1 MDDYA
6 LLADE
11 EARQKQNSSAAPADD
26 TYATMAAQE
35 VESRKSALTA
45 SLRLAVP
52 VNPDQQAKVVNL
64 SSATGIPADVVSRN
78 EAAIAEQARVRE
90 LLTLAQD
97 SPILAAQLT
106 DPDFA
111 KLAHADAE
119 NLGTVE
125 QKITRNLVS
134 FSKWLS
140 QDLPNVPGKN
150 LAAVGASVHEM
161 SGGLWGYAAEMPA
174 DLASKY
180 ITRPI
185 FGQYDPIGPIAQF
198 ARKNRKLEEATAKS
212 IDQYWGLN
220 EKDAYVANMY
230 YGALKSVWQS
240 MSTAGIGAL
249 MQIGTK
255 AAAPAVL
262 TGNLVSR
269 ALQAGQE
276 MPLGAL
282 LPMMA
287 SQGGQTYG
295 KDIDQG
301 VSPLVAAGHATSDA
315 MIEGL
320 TEQIGLGRFVH
331 DIKVGDP
338 IWKVIRNQ
346 LLTENVGEQVATLT
360 ENLNAWAVTPENKD
374 KTFGDFLAEVPAAA
388 LDTFVQTTMA
398 TVMQTGIMGLA
409 TTHMHR
415 DIQAENAA
423 RHGIALQELLEIAAK
438 DPTRTRSPVDFAAF
452 VQNVANQGDTPTV
465 WIDGATF
472 AQAAQD
478 KIDIAALMPETA
490 KQLAEAIQNKT
501 DVEIPLGEFTAAIP
515 GTGLEQTLLQDVRTT
530 IDGPTMREAADQKW
544 VEDTKAAVEK
554 IINQQEFDTALK
566 QSAATVEGELLTQL
580 NTANRFTKDVNTAY
594 AKLASAFYQVQG
606 ARLGVTPEE
615 MYVRYPL
622 RIAAEGLGGS
632 RTMEQANAGAVSLDS
647 LAREGNDQA
656 VVAQALVNRAS
667 AGAEQRADV
676 LVSESLTAQSD
687 RLGGIPSLTPVLAQ
701 MRSAILD
708 NAQVLNAVVASVPV
722 AMVNDLFGSEASAK
736 VALHDQAMLKD
747 SAAFNA
753 DLPVSSA
760 LGDAADPVSLLVRE
774 AAFKAAELVRSTR
787 SARGEALESGAA
799 LLANERDSF
808 SQGKSPRAQITFGKD
823 ITKDPTIISL
833 LSGADL
839 SSFLHELGHF
849 QLEVIADI
857 AGQADA
863 PAEIVA
869 DMDALLKW
877 FGVADLA
884 TWQAMTLEEKRP
896 YHEQFAR
903 GFEAY
908 LFEGKSPSI
917 EMNGIFGRFRAWL
930 INVYKNL
937 AALNVEVTDEV
948 RQVFDR
954 MIATTQEI
962 QNAEAARGYVALFES
977 ATIAGATPEQ
987 WKAYQELGIRATQD
1001 AVDQLQARS
1010 LADMKWLE
1018 GAKDRALRRLQQ
1030 DAKEKRT
1037 EVGKE
1042 VADEVNALP
1051 IYQAIRFLKYG
1062 EVPQSM
1068 LFGQGIPLQGK
1079 LDLGAL
1085 KEMYGD
1091 GPAAPWRYLTIGE
1104 KGVAA
1109 AEGVH
1114 PDALAMVL
1122 GFKSGDDLVRQ
1133 ILAAPPVQDVIR
1145 EQTDQR
1151 MLERYGDLSTPAAI
1165 DQAANEAIHNQAR
1178 ARFIATELR
1187 FLSNA
1192 LNARGT
1198 TSAGG
1203 SINILAAAA
1212 KQFAY
1217 DIISRKKVRDI
1228 KPSVYEAAEA
1238 KAAKAAEA
1246 AIKPKAKTKTQ
1257 EGRAEGDMVLAAT
1270 EKRNQLVNHYAAGA
1284 AYDALDYVAKGLRYL
1299 KKLEGNKAIDIGYR
1313 DQIDQLLERFDL
1325 RKLSNKTIDQR
1336 KSLAEWITAQEEA
1349 GMDPVISDQL
1359 RNEAFRISYKEMTV
1373 EELKGLIDAVKNI
1386 EHLGRL
1392 KNKLLT
1398 ARDKRDLAAARA
1410 EIVAEIEKN
1419 AKGKVPD
1426 RRSSDR
1432 GFLVKPAALFRQF
1445 LAIHRKFASM
1455 ASMFDGYKAGGVA
1468 WSYLVRNMNDA
1479 GAFEAV
1485 HNEQATIAL
1494 SNMLNPVFKEG
1505 KLSEKIYI
1513 KGITKPFTRE
1523 ERIGILLNLGNET
1536 NSERVLIGEKFTQD
1550 QLQELLAGVTPVE
1563 AKFAN
1568 DVWAYLDSFR
1578 PLIAEKE
1585 RRITGVE
1592 PEWVKPVPFELTL
1605 KDGTKVKMTGGYY
1618 PIAYDQLRS
1627 ERSGADAA
1635 SQVAKQMLAG
1645 FYSRSQTARGHTK
1658 ARVESTGRPL
1668 RYDFGDVITQHIQQV
1683 VHDLAWHEYLIDANR
1698 LLRPDTEVD
1707 QAIRDHYGVEVLKEM
1722 KDTLRDIA
1730 VGGMAAEK
1738 GAFAWN
1744 HLRYGTTIVGL
1755 GFNIF
1760 NTIQN
1765 LTGITQ
1771 SMSHIG
1777 TKWVLKGAAHWAG
1790 DAVRFE
1796 SAIKEMHEKSD
1807 TMRLRA
1813 KTMLREINDIRNKVS
1828 GNDSKL
1834 QAAYFLFQNK
1844 TQLVVDTPTWW
1855 GAYEKA
1861 MSEPDMTEDKA
1872 IAMADSAVIDSQ
1884 GGGQI
1889 KDLSGI
1895 QRGGAGMKLFT
1906 TFYSFFNT
1914 TFNLMAQAKGRTDF
1928 HKPGEV
1934 ALFVSD
1940 IALLWTIPALLTTL
1954 LKAAFTGD
1962 WDKDSFLKK
1971 MLGDQIS
1978 FLMGTMVGMREAA
1991 AGVQAATGT
2000 GQGFGYTGPASVRF
2014 FSDLYQLG
2022 TQINQGEADEPFWK
2036 SLNNVGGVLFHYP
2049 AGQINRTLAGINA
2062 LSDGRTTNPLAVLMG
2077 PPAKQ

>member
-6 LLADE
+6 LLAE
-11 EARQKQNSSAAPADD
+11 EESRQKQNATVAPADD
-26 TYATMAAQE
+26 TYDSMAAQE
-35 VESRKSALTA
+35 VDSRKSALTA
-45 SLRLAVP
+45 SLRQAVP

-64 SSATGIPADVVSRN
+64 SSATGIPADVISRN

-90 LLTLAQD
+90 LLTLAQE

-106 DPDFA
+106 DPSFA

-119 NLGTVE
+119 NLGTIE
-125 QKITRNLVS
+125 QRITRNLVS

-140 QDLPNVPGKN
+140 EDAKNVPGKN

-161 SGGLWGYAAEMPA
+161 AGGLWGYAAEMPA

-198 ARKNRKLEEATAKS
+198 ARKQRQGEQAVAKAM
-212 IDQYWGLN
+212 DEYWGLN
-220 EKDAYVANMY
+220 EKQSYFSNMY

-249 MQIGTK
+249 ATIG
-255 AAAPAVL
+255 ARGAAPAAL
-262 TGNLVSR
+262 TGNLLQR
-269 ALQAGQE
+269 TLQAGRE
-276 MPLGAL
+276 MPLAAL
-282 LPMMA
+282 LPMAA

-295 KDIDQG
+295 RDVDAG
-301 VSPLVAAGHATSDA
+301 VNPLVAAGHATSDA

-320 TEQIGLGRFVH
+320 TEQIGLGRFIH
-331 DIKVGDP
+331 DIRVGDP
-338 IWKVIRNQ
+338 LMKVIRNQ
-346 LLTENVGEQVATLT
+346 LLTENVSEQVATHMQD
-360 ENLNAWAVTPENKD
+360 LNAWAIHPENKD
-374 KTFGDFLAEVPAAA
+374 KTFGDYLAERPGAA
-388 LDTFVQTTMA
+388 LDTAVQTTMA
-398 TVMQTGIMGLA
+398 TVMQTGVMGLA
-409 TTHMHR
+409 SRHLHR
-415 DIQAENAA
+415 DLQAENAA
-423 RHGIALQELLEIAAK
+423 RHGLALKELLEIAAA
-438 DPTRTRSPVDFAAF
+438 DPTRTRAPADFAAF
-452 VQNVANQGDTPTV
+452 VQNVADQGDTPTV

-472 AQAAQD
+472 AQAAAD

-501 DVEIPLGEFTAAIP
+501 DVEIPLGELTAAIP
-515 GTGLEQTLLQDVRTT
+515 GTGLENTLLQDMRTT

-554 IINQQEFDTALK
+554 IIGQQEFDTAIRA
-566 QSAATVEGELLTQL
+566 SAATVEGEILTQL
-580 NTANRFTKDVNTAY
+580 TTANRFTKDVNQAY
-594 AKLASAFYQVQG
+594 ATLASAFYTVQG

-615 MYVRYPL
+615 MYVKYPL
-622 RIAAEGLGGS
+622 RVSAAGVTTGVTLSEERTPANVPDADVVAAAEELVDLSKQWGMPVD
-632 RTMEQANAGAVSLDS
+632 RIVADWAAKPPRANTSYADTWARFQPVSTAALAYANDPVRLADARQKLDS
-647 LAREGNDQA
+647 YLADRERTENARGSLNI
-656 VVAQALVNRAS
+656 RS
-667 AGAEQRADV
+667 EGPGAGPSV
-676 LVSESLTAQSD
+676 ISL
-687 RLGGIPSLTPVLAQ
+687 
-701 MRSAILD
+701 
-708 NAQVLNAVVASVPV
+708 
-722 AMVNDLFGSEASAK
+722 
-736 VALHDQAMLKD
+736 LK
-747 SAAFNA
+747 NA
-753 DLPVSSA
+753 DL
-760 LGDAADPVSLLVRE
+760 
-774 AAFKAAELVRSTR
+774 ST
-787 SARGEALESGAA
+787 
-799 LLANERDSF
+799 
-808 SQGKSPRAQITFGKD
+808 
-823 ITKDPTIISL
+823 
-833 LSGADL
+833 
-839 SSFLHELGHF
+839 FLHELGHF
-849 QLEVIADI
+849 QLEVLADV
-857 AGQADA
+857 AGQEGA
-863 PAEIVA
+863 PDEIVA

-877 FGVADLA
+877 FGMADLA
-884 TWQAMTLEEKRP
+884 TWQAMTLDKKRP

-908 LFEGKSPSI
+908 LFEGKSPNI
-917 EMNGIFGRFRAWL
+917 EINGIFGRFRAWL

-937 AALNVEVTDEV
+937 TALNVELNDEV
-948 RQVFDR
+948 RAVFDR
-954 MIATTQEI
+954 MIATNQQI
-962 QNAEAARGYVALFES
+962 QNAEAARGYSALFES
-977 ATIAGATPEQ
+977 ATLAGATPEQ
-987 WKAYQELGIRATQD
+987 WKAYQALGIQATQD
-1001 AVDQLQARS
+1001 AVDQLQSRS

-1018 GAKDRALRRLQQ
+1018 GAKDRAIRNIQK
-1030 DAKEKRT
+1030 DATEKRA

-1042 VADEVNALP
+1042 VAAEVNALP
-1051 IYQAIRFLKYG
+1051 IYTAIRFLKYG

-1068 LFGQGIPLQGK
+1068 LFGDGIPLQGK

-1114 PDALAMVL
+1114 PDALALVL

-1192 LNARGT
+1192 VNARAKT
-1198 TSAGG
+1198 PAGG

-1299 KKLEGNKAIDIGYR
+1299 KKLEGNKAIDISYR

-1325 RKLSNKTIDQR
+1325 RKLSNKTVDQR
-1336 KSLAEWITAQEEA
+1336 KSLAQWITAQEEA
-1349 GMDPVISDQL
+1349 GLDPVISDQL

-1373 EELKGLIDAVKNI
+1373 EEIKGLIDAVKNI

-1392 KNKLLT
+1392 KNQLLT

-1410 EIVAEIEKN
+1410 EIVATINEN

-1445 LAIHRKFASM
+1445 MAIHRKFASL

-1494 SNMLNPVFKEG
+1494 SDMLNPVFKEG

-1536 NSERVLIGEKFTQD
+1536 NSERVLSGEKFTQD
-1550 QLQELLAGVTPVE
+1550 QLQEFLAGVTPVE

-1578 PLIAEKE
+1578 PLIADKE

-1592 PEWVKPVPFELTL
+1592 PEWVKPVPFELTM

-1707 QAIRDHYGVEVLKEM
+1707 QAIRDNYGVEVLKEM

-1861 MSEPDMTEDKA
+1861 MAEPDMTEDKA
-1872 IAMADSAVIDSQ
+1872 IAMADAAVIDSQ

-1971 MLGDQIS
+1971 LIGDQIS

-2022 TQINQGEADEPFWK
+2022 TQINQGDADEPFWK

-2062 LSDGRTTNPLAVLMG
+2062 LSDGRTTNPLAILMG